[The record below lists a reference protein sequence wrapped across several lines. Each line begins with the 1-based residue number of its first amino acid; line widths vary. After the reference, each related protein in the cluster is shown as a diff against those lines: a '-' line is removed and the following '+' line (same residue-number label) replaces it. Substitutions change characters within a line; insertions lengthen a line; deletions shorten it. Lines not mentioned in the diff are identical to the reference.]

1 MCTRAAGE
9 DKPSLL
15 DYEEWSV
22 LYVSRNNIFIS
33 IENNEEIMEALGATE
48 AQMKKAVKRT
58 VSDLKQRV
66 PGWISEKVMEEYNIK
81 KKDIMETLKSKN
93 RETIVETSGVR
104 IDGLNLVYEGRL
116 LTPIH
121 FDMKPGRPYR
131 HNKKYTVSVEII
143 KGNRVTLGTNRVF
156 LKSIG
161 INEKTNKEKFLPF
174 QRREKAKYP
183 VDVIKTVSVPQ
194 MITNSKVK
202 DEIQK
207 KVNKEAM
214 KRLKHNILNSIHNE

>member
-1 MCTRAAGE
+1 M
-9 DKPSLL
+9 
-15 DYEEWSV
+15 
-22 LYVSRNNIFIS
+22 
-33 IENNEEIMEALGATE
+33 
-48 AQMKKAVKRT
+48 
-58 VSDLKQRV
+58 
-66 PGWISEKVMEEYNIK
+66 
-81 KKDIMETLKSKN
+81 
-93 RETIVETSGVR
+93 
-104 IDGLNLVYEGRL
+104 
-116 LTPIH
+116 
-121 FDMKPGRPYR
+121 
-131 HNKKYTVSVEII
+131 
-143 KGNRVTLGTNRVF
+143 GTNRVF

-214 KRLKHNILNSIHNE
+214 KRLQHNILNAIQNE